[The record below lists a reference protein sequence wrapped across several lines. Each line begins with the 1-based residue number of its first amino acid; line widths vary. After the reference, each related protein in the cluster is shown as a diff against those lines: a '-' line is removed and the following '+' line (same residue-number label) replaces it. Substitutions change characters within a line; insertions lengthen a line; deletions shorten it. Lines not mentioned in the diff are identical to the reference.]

1 MLTDLTKIDWED
13 IIKQEAPAVKEDVLK
28 TASERNGHEKP
39 GARLAYFCTMGVEC
53 AKAGKHTLLISLD
66 YPVGMVMRKLFSI
79 CLNEPFPPGS
89 KATPEK
95 IEAVRNVVGDRILI
109 FTPPV
114 PGFSLK
120 ALNEIL
126 LRHPKTDI
134 VVFDNI
140 MIVNRTT
147 NKISSKDLRD
157 IAVKHKVAVVT

>member
-1 MLTDLTKIDWED
+1 
-13 IIKQEAPAVKEDVLK
+13 
-28 TASERNGHEKP
+28 
-39 GARLAYFCTMGVEC
+39 MGVEC
-53 AKAGKHTLLISLD
+53 AKAGKCALLISLD
-66 YPVGMVMRKLFSI
+66 YSAGMIMRKLFSI

-95 IEAVRNVVGDRILI
+95 IKAARNIVGDRILI

-126 LRHPKTDI
+126 IRHPKTDI

-140 MIVNRTT
+140 MIVNRTA